1 MHYFLCV
8 RLENFFV
15 LNSKALNDSNQKKP
29 ICVLR
34 DKLVLDADPSARAKG
49 VFYGMPE
56 RQARAIL
63 DKGIFVAW
71 EIDDYREAQG
81 VWLNRCLPFTSV
93 IEPTDQHEAFFD
105 LSSHPEPRDIAS
117 QLYQALGTAAHLG
130 AASSKWLASLAA
142 DSAPCGHIFDEAVND
157 PKGFLEKR
165 NVACLSPIAEEH
177 RVRLAFLGYRTIGE
191 VAKLPLQVLKGQFG
205 ADALAIRQAAIGRIY
220 QPVEAVYPPK
230 SLIEA
235 LNFDGGTS
243 STLELDEGL
252 VKLSEAMGEKLV
264 SQEKQ
269 GSEVRLYIE
278 FESGKVQT
286 IVRRFQKVVRCRQS
300 AISALRLMIPRELNE
315 PIYRI
320 RVLMVNLTNV
330 PRVQR
335 DLTGRTPN
343 EQRGASAEAA
353 LRSLR
358 TVFGDQSVVQ
368 ATEIQM
374 PRRVRVLKEWKES
387 TGWR

>member
-8 RLENFFV
+8 RLENFYV
-15 LNSKALNDSNQKKP
+15 KNSPALVEVNPAKP
-29 ICVLR
+29 KCVLR
-34 DKLVLDADPSARAKG
+34 DKHVLDADSVAFSKG
-49 VFYGMPE
+49 VSLGMPE

-63 DKGIFVAW
+63 DKGGFIPW
-71 EIDDYREAQG
+71 EEDHYRDVQIK
-81 VWLNRCLPFTSV
+81 WLNRCLPFTGV
-93 IEPTDQHEAFFD
+93 IEPTHQHEAFFD
-105 LSSHPEPRDIAS
+105 LSSHPDPRDIAH
-117 QLYQALGTAAHLG
+117 QLYEALDTPAHLG

-142 DSAPCGHIFDEAVND
+142 DSAPCGHLFDEAVKD
-157 PKGFLEKR
+157 PAGFLKMR
-165 NVACLSPIAEEH
+165 DVSCLSPVAEEH
-177 RVRLAFLGYRTIGE
+177 RVRLAFLGYRAVGE

-220 QPVEAVYPPK
+220 QPVEAIYPPK
-230 SLIEA
+230 SLIEVV
-235 LNFDGGTS
+235 NFDGGTS

-252 VKLSEAMGEKLV
+252 LKLSEAMGEKLV

-269 GSEVRLYIE
+269 GSEVRLYLE
-278 FESGKVQT
+278 FESGKIQT
-286 IVRRFQKVVRCRQS
+286 TIRRFQKVVRCRQS
-300 AISALRLMIPRELNE
+300 AISALRLMIPRELSE

-320 RVLMVNLTNV
+320 RVLMVSLANV

-374 PRRVRVLKEWKES
+374 PRRVQVLKEWKES